1 DHVISPGVARLISR
15 TCREEAAKIHQRT
28 IHETGPVA
36 PVDAGRHSVADN
48 FALAEQLS
56 DGFRMH
62 FPREAVEG
70 FVDGI
75 RIVMQSGY
83 RPVHRMVPTQ
93 RFHSPRHRPTI
104 AGGRLVLKTDVV
116 PQEPKIDAALRLDRK
131 STRLNSSHVKI
142 SY

>member
-1 DHVISPGVARLISR
+1 DGFVRPDDEARRGNLKARGIAVAPPAFLGRDNSHPVDHVISPGVARLISR
-15 TCREEAAKIHQRT
+15 TRREEAAKIHQRT

-56 DGFRMH
+56 EGFRMH

-93 RFHSPRHRPTI
+93 RFHSPRYR
-104 AGGRLVLKTDVV
+104 
-116 PQEPKIDAALRLDRK
+116 
-131 STRLNSSHVKI
+131 
-142 SY
+142 

>member
-1 DHVISPGVARLISR
+1 RSTDIYTLSLH
-15 TCREEAAKIHQRT
+15 
-28 IHETGPVA
+28 
-36 PVDAGRHSVADN
+36 DA
-48 FALAEQLS
+48 LPIL
-56 DGFRMH
+56 H

-116 PQEPKIDAALRLDRK
+116 PQEPKIDAALRFVIQQFGRQERKIGDRK
-131 STRLNSSHVKI
+131 STR
-142 SY
+142 